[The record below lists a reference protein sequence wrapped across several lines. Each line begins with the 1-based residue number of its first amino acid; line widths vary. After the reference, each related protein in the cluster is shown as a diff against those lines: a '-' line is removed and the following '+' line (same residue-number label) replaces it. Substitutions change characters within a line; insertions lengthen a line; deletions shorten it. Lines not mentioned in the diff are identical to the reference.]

1 MTPDLATQNGVM
13 TIPPRSGP
21 VLVGVNDEPSSDL
34 ALRWALSDA
43 QTLGVPVRVV
53 NAFSGIPRTEP
64 MYRDIPDANL
74 GQPQHV
80 AEQLVAGTIDQAREI
95 DSEVVVKGEAIEGG
109 PSQILVD
116 ESSSATEL
124 VLGSRHL
131 TALRSAVLGSV
142 GVAAAGRTKC
152 PLIVVREPAGQPE
165 EGAVVV
171 VGVDTT
177 DRAQTVLGVG
187 FDHASRHQ
195 VPLQAVL
202 CWHPDLL
209 ASMKWRPSPPAP
221 EQAEIWLSEA
231 LAGWRDR
238 YPDVV
243 VHPEVI
249 RDHPVAGLVL
259 ASSAQYLLVVGTT
272 GHHALPGALLGSV
285 SQGVLHRATCPVAI
299 VPTHP
304 S

>member
-1 MTPDLATQNGVM
+1 
-13 TIPPRSGP
+13 
-21 VLVGVNDEPSSDL
+21 
-34 ALRWALSDA
+34 
-43 QTLGVPVRVV
+43 
-53 NAFSGIPRTEP
+53 

-80 AEQLVAGTIDQAREI
+80 AEQLVARTIDQAGEI
-95 DSEVVVKGEAIEGG
+95 DSEVVVKGEAIEGSPG
-109 PSQILVD
+109 RVLAL
-116 ESSSATEL
+116 EASSATEL

-142 GVAAAGRTKC
+142 GVAVAGRTAC
-152 PLIVVREPAGQPE
+152 PVIVVRGPAGLPE
-165 EGAVVV
+165 EGAAVV

-177 DRAQTVLGVG
+177 DRAQSVLAVG

-195 VPLQAVL
+195 VPLQPVL

-221 EQAEIWLSEA
+221 EHAEMWLSEA

-238 YPDVV
+238 YPDVA

-249 RDHPVAGLVL
+249 REHPVAGLIL

>member
-1 MTPDLATQNGVM
+1 M

-21 VLVGVNDEPSSDL
+21 VLIGVNDEPSSDL

-43 QTLGVPVRVV
+43 RTLGVPVRVV
-53 NAFSGIPRTEP
+53 HAFSGISRTEP

-80 AEQLVAGTIDQAREI
+80 AEQLVARTIDQAGEI
-95 DSEVVVKGEAIEGG
+95 DSEVVVKGEAIEGSPG
-109 PSQILVD
+109 RVLAL
-116 ESSSATEL
+116 EASSATEL

-142 GVAAAGRTKC
+142 GVAVAGRTAC
-152 PLIVVREPAGQPE
+152 PVIVVRGPAGLPE
-165 EGAVVV
+165 QGAAVV

-177 DRAQTVLGVG
+177 DRAQSVLAVG

-195 VPLQAVL
+195 VPLQPVL

-221 EQAEIWLSEA
+221 EHAEMWLSEA

-238 YPDVV
+238 YPDVA

-249 RDHPVAGLVL
+249 REHPVAGLIL

>member
-1 MTPDLATQNGVM
+1 M
-13 TIPPRSGP
+13 TIPPRPGP

-43 QTLGVPVRVV
+43 RTLGVPVRVV
-53 NAFSGIPRTEP
+53 HAYSGISRTEP
-64 MYRDIPDANL
+64 MYRHIPDANL
-74 GQPQHV
+74 AQPQHV
-80 AEQLVAGTIDQAREI
+80 AEQLVARIIDQARAI

-109 PSQILVD
+109 PGGVLAL
-116 ESSSATEL
+116 EASSATEL

-142 GVAAAGRTKC
+142 GVAVAGRTAC
-152 PLIVVREPAGQPE
+152 PVIVVRAPAGLPDK
-165 EGAVVV
+165 GAAVV

-177 DRAQTVLGVG
+177 DRAQSVLAVG

-195 VPLQAVL
+195 VPLRPVL

-209 ASMKWRPSPPAP
+209 ASMKWRTSPPVP
-221 EQAEIWLSEA
+221 EQAERWLSEA

-238 YPDVV
+238 YPDVA

-249 RDHPVAGLVL
+249 REHPVAGLVL
-259 ASSAQYLLVVGTT
+259 ASSAQYLLVVGTA
-272 GHHALPGALLGSV
+272 GHHGLPGALLGSV

-299 VPTHP
+299 VPTHVT
-304 S
+304 

>member
-1 MTPDLATQNGVM
+1 MM
-13 TIPPRSGP
+13 IPPRSGP

-43 QTLGVPVRVV
+43 RTLGVPVRVV
-53 NAFSGIPRTEP
+53 HAFSGISRTEP

-74 GQPQHV
+74 AQPQHV
-80 AEQLVAGTIDQAREI
+80 AEQLVARIIDQAHAI

-109 PSQILVD
+109 PGGVLAL
-116 ESSSATEL
+116 EASSATEL

-142 GVAAAGRTKC
+142 GVAVAGRTAC
-152 PLIVVREPAGQPE
+152 PVIVVRGPAGLPD
-165 EGAVVV
+165 EGAAVV

-177 DRAQTVLGVG
+177 DRAQSVLAVG

-195 VPLQAVL
+195 VPLLPVL

-209 ASMKWRPSPPAP
+209 ASMKWRPSPPVP
-221 EQAEIWLSEA
+221 EQAERWLSEA

-238 YPDVV
+238 YPDVA

-249 RDHPVAGLVL
+249 REHPVAGLVL
-259 ASSAQYLLVVGTT
+259 ASSGQYLLVVGTA
-272 GHHALPGALLGSV
+272 GHHALPGVLLGSV

-299 VPTHP
+299 VPTHVT
-304 S
+304 

>member
-1 MTPDLATQNGVM
+1 M

-21 VLVGVNDEPSSDL
+21 VLVGVNDEPSSEL
-34 ALRWALSDA
+34 ALRWAMSDA
-43 QTLGVPVRVV
+43 RTLGVPVRVV
-53 NAFSGIPRTEP
+53 HAFSGIPRTEP

-80 AEQLVAGTIDQAREI
+80 AEQLVARITDQAREI

-109 PSQILVD
+109 PGRALVL
-116 ESSSATEL
+116 EASSATEL
-124 VLGSRHL
+124 VLGSRQL

-142 GVAAAGRTKC
+142 GVAVAGRTPC
-152 PLIVVREPAGQPE
+152 PLIVVRAPAGRPE
-165 EGAVVV
+165 QGATVV

-177 DRAQTVLGVG
+177 DRAQSVLAVG

-195 VPLQAVL
+195 VPLRPVL

-209 ASMKWRPSPPAP
+209 ASMKWRHSPPAP
-221 EQAEIWLSEA
+221 EQAEMWLSEA

-238 YPDVV
+238 YPDVA

-259 ASSAQYLLVVGTT
+259 ASSAQYLLVVGTA
-272 GHHALPGALLGSV
+272 GHHGLPGALLGSV
-285 SQGVLHRATCPVAI
+285 SQGVLHHATCPVAV
-299 VPTHP
+299 VPTHLP
-304 S
+304 

>member
-1 MTPDLATQNGVM
+1 M

-43 QTLGVPVRVV
+43 RTLGVPVKVV
-53 NAFSGIPRTEP
+53 HAFSGISRMEP

-74 GQPQHV
+74 AQPQHV
-80 AEQLVAGTIDQAREI
+80 AEQLVARIIDQARAI

-109 PSQILVD
+109 PGGVLAL
-116 ESSSATEL
+116 EASSATEL

-142 GVAAAGRTKC
+142 GAAVAGRTAC
-152 PLIVVREPAGQPE
+152 PVIVVRAPAGLPDD
-165 EGAVVV
+165 GAAVV

-177 DRAQTVLGVG
+177 DRAQSVLAVG

-195 VPLQAVL
+195 VPLRPVL

-209 ASMKWRPSPPAP
+209 ASMKWRPSPPVP
-221 EQAEIWLSEA
+221 EQAERWLSEA

-238 YPDVV
+238 YPDVA

-249 RDHPVAGLVL
+249 REHPVAGLVL
-259 ASSAQYLLVVGTT
+259 ASSAQYLLVVGTA
-272 GHHALPGALLGSV
+272 GHHGLPGALLGSV

-299 VPTHP
+299 VPTHVT
-304 S
+304 

>member
-1 MTPDLATQNGVM
+1 M
-13 TIPPRSGP
+13 TIPPRPGP

-43 QTLGVPVRVV
+43 RTLGVPVRVV
-53 NAFSGIPRTEP
+53 HAYSGISRTEP

-74 GQPQHV
+74 AQPQHV
-80 AEQLVAGTIDQAREI
+80 AEQLVARIIDQARAI

-109 PSQILVD
+109 PGAVLAL
-116 ESSSATEL
+116 EASSATEL

-142 GVAAAGRTKC
+142 GVAVAGRTAC
-152 PLIVVREPAGQPE
+152 PVIVVRAPAGLPDK
-165 EGAVVV
+165 GAAVV

-177 DRAQTVLGVG
+177 DRAQSVLAVG

-195 VPLQAVL
+195 VPLRPVL

-209 ASMKWRPSPPAP
+209 ASMKWRTSPPVP
-221 EQAEIWLSEA
+221 EQAERWLSEA

-238 YPDVV
+238 YPDVA

-249 RDHPVAGLVL
+249 REHPVAGLVL
-259 ASSAQYLLVVGTT
+259 ASSAQYLLVVGTA
-272 GHHALPGALLGSV
+272 GHHGLPGALLGSV

-299 VPTHP
+299 VPTHVT
-304 S
+304 

>member
-1 MTPDLATQNGVM
+1 M
-13 TIPPRSGP
+13 
-21 VLVGVNDEPSSDL
+21 
-34 ALRWALSDA
+34 
-43 QTLGVPVRVV
+43 
-53 NAFSGIPRTEP
+53 EP

-80 AEQLVAGTIDQAREI
+80 AEQLVARIIDQAREI

-109 PSQILVD
+109 PGPVLAL
-116 ESSSATEL
+116 EATSATEL

-142 GVAAAGRTKC
+142 GVAVAGRTAC
-152 PLIVVREPAGQPE
+152 PVIVVRGPAGLLDD
-165 EGAVVV
+165 GAAVV
-171 VGVDTT
+171 VGVDAT
-177 DRAQTVLGVG
+177 DRAQSVLAVG

-195 VPLQAVL
+195 VPLRPVL

-209 ASMKWRPSPPAP
+209 ASMKWRPSPPVP
-221 EQAEIWLSEA
+221 EQAERWLSEA

-238 YPDVV
+238 YPDVA

-249 RDHPVAGLVL
+249 REHPVAGLVL
-259 ASSAQYLLVVGTT
+259 ASSAQYLLVVGTA
-272 GHHALPGALLGSV
+272 GHHGLPGALLGSV

-299 VPTHP
+299 VPTHVT
-304 S
+304 

>member
-1 MTPDLATQNGVM
+1 M
-13 TIPPRSGP
+13 IPPRSGP

-43 QTLGVPVRVV
+43 RTLGVPVRVV
-53 NAFSGIPRTEP
+53 HAFSGISRTEP

-74 GQPQHV
+74 AQPQHV
-80 AEQLVAGTIDQAREI
+80 AEQLVARIIDQARAI

-109 PSQILVD
+109 PGGVLAL
-116 ESSSATEL
+116 EASSATEL

-142 GVAAAGRTKC
+142 GVAVAGRTAC
-152 PLIVVREPAGQPE
+152 PVIVVRVPAGLPDK
-165 EGAVVV
+165 GAAVV

-177 DRAQTVLGVG
+177 DRAQSVLAVG

-195 VPLQAVL
+195 VPLLPVL

-209 ASMKWRPSPPAP
+209 ASMKWRPSPPVP
-221 EQAEIWLSEA
+221 EQAERWLSEA

-238 YPDVV
+238 YPDVA

-249 RDHPVAGLVL
+249 REHPVAGLVL
-259 ASSAQYLLVVGTT
+259 ASSGQYLLVVGTA
-272 GHHALPGALLGSV
+272 GHHALPGVLLGSV

-299 VPTHP
+299 VPTHVT
-304 S
+304 

>member
-1 MTPDLATQNGVM
+1 MTLDLATQNGVM
-13 TIPPRSGP
+13 TIPSRSGP

-43 QTLGVPVRVV
+43 RTLGVPVRVV

-80 AEQLVAGTIDQAREI
+80 AEQLVARIIDQAREI

-109 PSQILVD
+109 PSHILVD

-152 PLIVVREPAGQPE
+152 PLIVVRGPAGQPE
-165 EGAVVV
+165 EGAAVV

-202 CWHPDLL
+202 CWYPDLL

>member
-1 MTPDLATQNGVM
+1 VM
-13 TIPPRSGP
+13 TVPPRSGP
-21 VLVGVNDEPSSDL
+21 ILVGVNEEPSSDL

-43 QTLGVPVRVV
+43 RTLGVPVRVV
-53 NAFSGIPRTEP
+53 HAFTGIPRMEP

-80 AEQLVAGTIDQAREI
+80 AEQLVARIIDQAREI

-109 PSQILVD
+109 PGPVLAL
-116 ESSSATEL
+116 EATSATEL

-131 TALRSAVLGSV
+131 SALRSAVLGSV
-142 GVAAAGRTKC
+142 GVAVAGRTAC
-152 PLIVVREPAGQPE
+152 PVIVVRGPAGLPE
-165 EGAVVV
+165 AGAAVV

-177 DRAQTVLGVG
+177 DRAQSVLAVG

-195 VPLQAVL
+195 VPLRPVL

-209 ASMKWRPSPPAP
+209 ASMKWRPSPPVP
-221 EQAEIWLSEA
+221 EQAEMWLSEA

-238 YPDVV
+238 YPDVA

-249 RDHPVAGLVL
+249 REHPVAGLVL
-259 ASSAQYLLVVGTT
+259 ASSSEYLLVVGTA

-285 SQGVLHRATCPVAI
+285 SQGVLHRATCPVAV
-299 VPTHP
+299 VPTQP

>member
-1 MTPDLATQNGVM
+1 M
-13 TIPPRSGP
+13 
-21 VLVGVNDEPSSDL
+21 
-34 ALRWALSDA
+34 SDA
-43 QTLGVPVRVV
+43 RTLGVAVKLVH
-53 NAFSGIPRTEP
+53 AFSGTPRMREP

-74 GQPQHV
+74 QQPRHV
-80 AEQLVAGTIDQAREI
+80 AEQLVAKMVDQARAI
-95 DSEVVVKGEAIEGG
+95 DPDVLVEGEAIEGG
-109 PSQILVD
+109 ASRVLVQ
-116 ESSSATEL
+116 EASEVTEL
-124 VLGSRHL
+124 VVGSRHL

-142 GVAAAGRTKC
+142 AVAAVGRTDC
-152 PLIVVREPAGQPE
+152 PMIVVRGPAGLPE
-165 EGAVVV
+165 EGAAVV

-177 DRAQTVLGVG
+177 DRAQTVLAVG

-195 VPLQAVL
+195 VPLQPVL

-221 EQAEIWLSEA
+221 ERAEMWLSEA

-238 YPDVV
+238 YPDVA

-249 RDHPVAGLVL
+249 REHPVAGLVL

-285 SQGVLHRATCPVAI
+285 SQGVLHRATCPVAV
-299 VPTHP
+299 VPTHL

>member
-1 MTPDLATQNGVM
+1 M

-21 VLVGVNDEPSSDL
+21 VLVGVNDEPSSQF
-34 ALRWALSDA
+34 ALRWAMSDA
-43 QTLGVPVRVV
+43 RTLGVPVRVV
-53 NAFSGIPRTEP
+53 HAFSGIARTEP

-80 AEQLVAGTIDQAREI
+80 AEQLVARITDQAREI

-109 PSQILVD
+109 PGRALVL
-116 ESSSATEL
+116 EASSATEL

-142 GVAAAGRTKC
+142 GVAVAGRIPC
-152 PLIVVREPAGQPE
+152 PLIVVRAPAGLPE
-165 EGAVVV
+165 QGATVV

-177 DRAQTVLGVG
+177 ERAQSVLAVG

-195 VPLQAVL
+195 VPLRPVL

-209 ASMKWRPSPPAP
+209 ASMKWRHSPPAP
-221 EQAEIWLSEA
+221 EQAEMWLSEA

-238 YPDVV
+238 YPDVA

-259 ASSAQYLLVVGTT
+259 ASSAQYLLVVGTA
-272 GHHALPGALLGSV
+272 GHHGLPGALLGSV
-285 SQGVLHRATCPVAI
+285 SQGVLHHATCPVAV
-299 VPTHP
+299 VPTHLP
-304 S
+304 

>member
-1 MTPDLATQNGVM
+1 M

-21 VLVGVNDEPSSDL
+21 VLIGVNDEPSSDL

-43 QTLGVPVRVV
+43 RTLGVPVRVV
-53 NAFSGIPRTEP
+53 HAFSGISRTEP

-80 AEQLVAGTIDQAREI
+80 AEQLVARTIDQAGEI
-95 DSEVVVKGEAIEGG
+95 DSEVVVKGEAIEGSPG
-109 PSQILVD
+109 RVLAL
-116 ESSSATEL
+116 EASSATEL

-142 GVAAAGRTKC
+142 GVAVAGRTAC
-152 PLIVVREPAGQPE
+152 PVIVVRGPAGLPE
-165 EGAVVV
+165 EGAAVV

-177 DRAQTVLGVG
+177 DRAQSVLAVG

-195 VPLQAVL
+195 VPLQPVL

-221 EQAEIWLSEA
+221 EHAEMWLSEA

-238 YPDVV
+238 YPDVA

-249 RDHPVAGLVL
+249 REHPVAGLIL